1 MDLVGGTPLED
12 VDMSKFR
19 DTLMI
24 NVMGSVLVSTALMG
38 TLDEANDVSV
48 HGKSYRNHEPART
61 ERRADHQ

>member
-1 MDLVGGTPLED
+1 VDLVGGTPLEG

-24 NVMGSVLVSTALMG
+24 NVMGSVLVSTVPMATVDAADM
-38 TLDEANDVSV
+38 SV
-48 HGKSYRNHEPART
+48 HGKSYRDHEPART